1 MEYYKKL
8 KQNKENYWKFIANF
22 LKFLYI
28 LIQEPCVLHKLIFTP
43 GLLGQGQTGWWQCR
57 WKMLTMMCKVCDQ
70 RELNDRLRWIKC
82 QQGRKTDFCFT
93 FYEECFLWFYNQ
105 NQFSH
110 LFILYFK
117 LLFFFFLQVN
127 CLSTNLKLFYLSKL
141 SWNVQLNNYSEKLI
155 K

>member
-57 WKMLTMMCKVCDQ
+57 WKMLTMMCEVCDQ

-82 QQGRKTDFCFT
+82 QQGRKTDFCLT
-93 FYEECFLWFYNQ
+93 FYEEFFLWFYNQ

-117 LLFFFFLQVN
+117 LLFFSFCKSIAYQQILNYFIYQN
-127 CLSTNLKLFYLSKL
+127 YPEMF
-141 SWNVQLNNYSEKLI
+141 SWIIIQKN
-155 K
+155 